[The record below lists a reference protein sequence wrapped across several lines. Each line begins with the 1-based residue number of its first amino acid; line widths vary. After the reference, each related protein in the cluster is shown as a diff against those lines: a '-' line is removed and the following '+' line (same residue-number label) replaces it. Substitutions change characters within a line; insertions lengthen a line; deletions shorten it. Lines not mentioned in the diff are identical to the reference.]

1 MRFIIPLLLALAVV
15 LVAQLPSGAG
25 KNEPAGITVD
35 KEKRTVSIDAKIAP
49 RKLAYLKG
57 EVYPIEVIACWPHPR
72 GKKAHETIVTIEE
85 LRTAVHKAIEAL
97 GLKAGAPLMG
107 GEKEV
112 PQGSDVNLFL

>member
-1 MRFIIPLLLALAVV
+1 MSRCLALV
-15 LVAQLPSGAG
+15 LCGCVLGIGQLSMSFAG
-25 KNEPAGITVD
+25 KEDGVKID
-35 KEKRTVSIDAKIAP
+35 KNKGTVSIDAKIAP